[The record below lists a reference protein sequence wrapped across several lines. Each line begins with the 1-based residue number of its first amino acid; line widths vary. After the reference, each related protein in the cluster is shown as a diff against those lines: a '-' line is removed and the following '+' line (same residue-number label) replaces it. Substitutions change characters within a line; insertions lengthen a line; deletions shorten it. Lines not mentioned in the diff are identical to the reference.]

1 MTDEIHSFVRLASYS
16 SLLAYLYVKAPCF
29 QDGAH
34 LSKKAY
40 YQPHTEGGQMVNQ
53 RQKETA
59 AISITP

>member
-1 MTDEIHSFVRLASYS
+1 
-16 SLLAYLYVKAPCF
+16 
-29 QDGAH
+29 